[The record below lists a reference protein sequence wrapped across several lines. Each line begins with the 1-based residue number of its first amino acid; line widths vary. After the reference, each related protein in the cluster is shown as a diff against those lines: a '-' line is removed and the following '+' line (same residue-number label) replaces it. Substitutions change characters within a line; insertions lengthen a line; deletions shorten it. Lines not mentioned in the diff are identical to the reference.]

1 MLSGVPTDS
10 PNLHS
15 HIDNLKRIESLL
27 SVGNTFLYIVNSST
41 QEYHHITTNVGMC
54 TGIDAKVHMEN
65 GVPYVLSRMHPDDQT
80 LWLEGVQIMSTEI
93 MKLAKA
99 ERLKVNMQCT
109 FRFYHASEYYINL
122 VDNSIPL
129 ELDKDGIPYLWLGQ
143 VNVVGTNESGM
154 VKVQLLKL
162 NDRNEYETIKFLN
175 MTQRSKEELLTDR
188 ERDIVRLVALGDTSE
203 VIAEKLAISSETVK
217 THRKKILKK
226 LNLKSTAALVS
237 QYAGSEFY

>member
-1 MLSGVPTDS
+1 
-10 PNLHS
+10 
-15 HIDNLKRIESLL
+15 
-27 SVGNTFLYIVNSST
+27 
-41 QEYHHITTNVGMC
+41 
-54 TGIDAKVHMEN
+54 
-65 GVPYVLSRMHPDDQT
+65 
-80 LWLEGVQIMSTEI
+80 
-93 MKLAKA
+93 
-99 ERLKVNMQCT
+99 
-109 FRFYHASEYYINL
+109 
-122 VDNSIPL
+122 
-129 ELDKDGIPYLWLGQ
+129 
-143 VNVVGTNESGM
+143 M